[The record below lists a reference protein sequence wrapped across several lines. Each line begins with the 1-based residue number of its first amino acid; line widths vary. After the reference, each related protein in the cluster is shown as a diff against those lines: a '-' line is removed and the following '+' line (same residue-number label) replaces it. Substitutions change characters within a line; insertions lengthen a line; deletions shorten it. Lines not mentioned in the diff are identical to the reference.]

1 MKTILVLTDF
11 SINAD
16 YIAHY
21 ALKLAQ
27 KIEANLLLCN
37 IYEASTD
44 EQNTTRNQWPMRAC
58 EENSIN
64 DLSEL
69 AMRLKAELDK
79 EKGDTKFKPDIEQ
92 CSEEGLVVEKL
103 NELAANHEVL
113 LAVISMHSANNL
125 SNFLGTNHAWS
136 IIENASFPVMV
147 VPYQVR
153 FKDYKLIAFASA
165 MNYSDIN
172 VLESLSGLANY
183 SDSEILLTHV
193 ADENSDDKKEEN
205 MIRQFFNQIP
215 SKITYPKIIYHNIK
229 SDNVTRSLKW
239 LTAHIDIDLL
249 VLVHQRR
256 SLFQKVF
263 NRSVTQ
269 KLAEH
274 PGKPLLIFPC
284 SKVKETLTVF

>member
-16 YIAHY
+16 YVAHY

-27 KIEANLLLCN
+27 KVEANLLLCN
-37 IYEASTD
+37 IYEASADEKNTD
-44 EQNTTRNQWPMRAC
+44 RKAWPMRAS

-79 EKGDTKFKPDIEQ
+79 EEGGTQFKPDIEQ
-92 CSEEGLVVEKL
+92 CSQEGLVGDKL

-125 SNFLGTNHAWS
+125 TNFLGTNHAWN
-136 IIENASFPVMV
+136 IIENAAFPVMV
-147 VPYQVR
+147 IPYQVR

-165 MNYSDIN
+165 VNYTDIN
-172 VLESLSGLANY
+172 VLESLSGLAKY
-183 SDSEILLTHV
+183 CDSEIMLTHV
-193 ADENSDDKKEEN
+193 SDEKTIDGIEES
-205 MIRQFFNQIP
+205 MLKQFFHQIP
-215 SKITYPKIIYHNIK
+215 AKINYPKIIYHNIK
-229 SDNVTRSLKW
+229 SDNVTVSLKW
-239 LTAHIDIDLL
+239 LTAHTDIDLL
-249 VLVHQRR
+249 VLVHQKR

-269 KLAEH
+269 KLSEH

-284 SKVKETLTVF
+284 STVNETLTVF

>member
-1 MKTILVLTDF
+1 MKTLLVLTDF

-16 YIAHY
+16 YVAHY

-37 IYEASTD
+37 IYEVPAN
-44 EQNTTRNQWPMRAC
+44 EQNTDRKVRPMRAS

-79 EKGDTKFKPDIEQ
+79 EEGDSKFKPEIEQ
-92 CSEEGLVVEKL
+92 CSEEGLVGYKL
-103 NELAANHEVL
+103 NEFAANHKIL

-125 SNFLGTNHAWS
+125 TNFLGTNHAWN
-136 IIENASFPVMV
+136 IIENATFPVMV
-147 VPYQVR
+147 IPYQVR
-153 FKDYKLIAFASA
+153 FNDYKLIAFASA
-165 MNYSDIN
+165 VNYSDIN
-172 VLESLSGLANY
+172 VLESLSGLAKY
-183 SDSEILLTHV
+183 SDSEIMLTHIT
-193 ADENSDDKKEEN
+193 DEGSNDRIEES
-205 MIRQFFNQIP
+205 MLKQFFNQIP
-215 SKITYPKIIYHNIK
+215 SKINYPKIIYHNIK
-229 SDNVTRSLKW
+229 SDNVTVSLKW
-239 LTAHIDIDLL
+239 LTAHTDIDLL
-249 VLVHQRR
+249 VLVHQKR

-269 KLAEH
+269 KLSEH

-284 SKVKETLTVF
+284 STVNETLTVF

>member
-16 YIAHY
+16 YVAHY
-21 ALKLAQ
+21 ALELAQ

-37 IYEASTD
+37 IYEVPAD
-44 EQNTTRNQWPMRAC
+44 EQITDCKAWPMRAC

-69 AMRLKAELDK
+69 AMRLKTELDN
-79 EKGDTKFKPDIEQ
+79 EDGNTKFKPDIIQ
-92 CSEEGLVVEKL
+92 CSEEGLVGDKL
-103 NELAANHEVL
+103 NGLAAEHEVL
-113 LAVISMHSANNL
+113 LALISMHSANNL
-125 SNFLGTNHAWS
+125 SNFLGTNHAWN

-147 VPYQVR
+147 IPYQVR
-153 FKDYKLIAFASA
+153 FKDYKMIAFASA

-172 VLESLSGLANY
+172 VLESLSGLAKY

-193 ADENSDDKKEEN
+193 ADENSDDKMEEN
-205 MIRQFFNQIP
+205 MIRKFFNQIP

-229 SDNVTRSLKW
+229 GDNVTRSLKW

-284 SKVKETLTVF
+284 SAVKETLTVF

>member
-16 YIAHY
+16 YVAHY

-27 KIEANLLLCN
+27 KVEANLLLCN
-37 IYEASTD
+37 IYEASADEKNTD
-44 EQNTTRNQWPMRAC
+44 RKAWPMRAS

-79 EKGDTKFKPDIEQ
+79 EEGGAQFKPDIEQ
-92 CSEEGLVVEKL
+92 CSQEGLVGDKL

-125 SNFLGTNHAWS
+125 TNFLGTNHAWN
-136 IIENASFPVMV
+136 IIENAAFPVMV
-147 VPYQVR
+147 IPYQVR

-165 MNYSDIN
+165 VNYTDIN
-172 VLESLSGLANY
+172 VLESLSGLAKY
-183 SDSEILLTHV
+183 CDSEIMLTHV
-193 ADENSDDKKEEN
+193 SDEKTIDRIEES
-205 MIRQFFNQIP
+205 MLKQFFHQIP
-215 SKITYPKIIYHNIK
+215 AKINYPKIIYHNIK
-229 SDNVTRSLKW
+229 SDNVTVSLKW
-239 LTAHIDIDLL
+239 LTAHTDIDLL
-249 VLVHQRR
+249 VLVHQKR

-269 KLAEH
+269 KLSEH

-284 SKVKETLTVF
+284 STVNETLTVF

>member
-16 YIAHY
+16 YVAHY
-21 ALKLAQ
+21 ALELAQ

-37 IYEASTD
+37 IYEVPAD
-44 EQNTTRNQWPMRAC
+44 EQNTNRKAWPMRAC

-69 AMRLKAELDK
+69 AMRLKTELDR
-79 EKGDTKFKPDIEQ
+79 EGNTKFKPDIEQ
-92 CSEEGLVVEKL
+92 CSEEGLVGDKL

-113 LAVISMHSANNL
+113 LALISMHSANNL
-125 SNFLGTNHAWS
+125 SNFLGTNHAWK
-136 IIENASFPVMV
+136 IIENATFPVLV
-147 VPYQVR
+147 IPYQVR

-172 VLESLSGLANY
+172 VLESLSGLAKY

-193 ADENSDDKKEEN
+193 ADESSDDKMEEN
-205 MIRQFFNQIP
+205 MIRRFFNQIP

-229 SDNVTRSLKW
+229 GDNITRSLKW
-239 LTAHIDIDLL
+239 LAAHIDIDLL

-284 SKVKETLTVF
+284 AAVKETLTVF

>member
-16 YIAHY
+16 YVAHY

-37 IYEASTD
+37 IYEAPAD
-44 EQNTTRNQWPMRAC
+44 EQNPDRKAWPMRAC

-69 AMRLKAELDK
+69 AMRLKTELDN
-79 EKGDTKFKPDIEQ
+79 EVGNTKFKPDIEQ
-92 CSEEGLVVEKL
+92 CSEEGLVGEKL

-125 SNFLGTNHAWS
+125 TNFLGTNHAWS
-136 IIENASFPVMV
+136 IIENAAFPVMV
-147 VPYQVR
+147 IPYQVR

-172 VLESLSGLANY
+172 ILESLSGLAKY

-215 SKITYPKIIYHNIK
+215 LKITYPKLIYHNIK
-229 SDNVTRSLKW
+229 GDNVTRSLKW
-239 LTAHIDIDLL
+239 LTSHIDIDLL

-284 SKVKETLTVF
+284 STVKETLTVF

>member
-16 YIAHY
+16 YVAHY
-21 ALKLAQ
+21 ALELAQ

-37 IYEASTD
+37 IYEVPAD
-44 EQNTTRNQWPMRAC
+44 EQNSDRKAWPMRAC

-92 CSEEGLVVEKL
+92 CSAEGLVGDKL

-125 SNFLGTNHAWS
+125 TNFLGTNHAWS
-136 IIENASFPVMV
+136 IIENAAFPVLV
-147 VPYQVR
+147 IPYQVR

-165 MNYSDIN
+165 VNYSDIN
-172 VLESLSGLANY
+172 VLESLSGLAKY
-183 SDSEILLTHV
+183 SDSEIMLTHI
-193 ADENSDDKKEEN
+193 ADEGSNDRIEES
-205 MIRQFFNQIP
+205 MLKQFFNQIP
-215 SKITYPKIIYHNIK
+215 FKITYPKIIYHNIK
-229 SDNVTRSLKW
+229 SDNVTASLKW
-239 LTAHIDIDLL
+239 LTAHTDIDLL

-284 SKVKETLTVF
+284 SAVKETLTVF